1 MVYITGDTHGI
12 FKRIEKFCMRIQ
24 PTRED
29 VLIILGDAG
38 FNFFG
43 GMRDRVKKELVSRL
57 PITVFSIHGNHEK
70 RPASM
75 DSYTVREWRGGKVY
89 VEEEFPNLLF
99 AMDGEVYDFEG
110 TKAMAIGGAYS
121 VDKEYRIRLDWPW
134 FPDEQPSEA
143 IKQRVEA
150 KLDALGWKIDVVLSH
165 TTPYKYRPVE
175 LFTGEIDESTVDQST
190 EIWLGRL
197 EDKLDYKRWYCGHF
211 HINKN
216 VDRLILLFEDI
227 REFNAE

>member
-1 MVYITGDTHGI
+1 MVYITGDTHGY
-12 FKRIEKFCMRIQ
+12 FKRITDFCLQ
-24 PTRED
+24 NQTKRED
-29 VLIILGDAG
+29 ILIILGDAG
-38 FNFFG
+38 FNFSG
-43 GMRDRVKKELVSRL
+43 GMRDRVKKEQVSQL
-57 PITVFSIHGNHEK
+57 PITVFSIHGNHER
-70 RPASM
+70 RPATLP
-75 DSYTVREWRGGKVY
+75 SYKVREWHGGQVY
-89 VEEEFPNLLF
+89 VEEDLPNLLF

>member
-1 MVYITGDTHGI
+1 
-12 FKRIEKFCMRIQ
+12 
-24 PTRED
+24 
-29 VLIILGDAG
+29 
-38 FNFFG
+38 
-43 GMRDRVKKELVSRL
+43 
-57 PITVFSIHGNHEK
+57 
-70 RPASM
+70 
-75 DSYTVREWRGGKVY
+75 
-89 VEEEFPNLLF
+89 
-99 AMDGEVYDFEG
+99 
-110 TKAMAIGGAYS
+110 MAIGGAYS

-150 KLDALGWKIDVVLSH
+150 KLDALGWKVDVVLSH

-190 EIWLGRL
+190 ELWLGRL